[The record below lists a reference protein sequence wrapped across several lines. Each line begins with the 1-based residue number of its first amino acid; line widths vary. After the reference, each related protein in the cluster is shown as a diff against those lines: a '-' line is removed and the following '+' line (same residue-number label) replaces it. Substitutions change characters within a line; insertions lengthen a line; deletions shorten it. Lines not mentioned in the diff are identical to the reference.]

1 MLMNVLLRKI
11 NKNSCIWNNC
21 IINNL
26 RCASSRPR
34 NKIKYFTKNDAPPH
48 RVGVIKSWDSK
59 HTGGIEGSLWAHDRF
74 IDDVM
79 IRKFIQGTFY
89 EMIVSDIIVK
99 RRLNQIIISIFVNAK
114 GTTVHKVY
122 FLVGF
127 AEKMLSHLLG
137 CIVNMEV
144 MSVSN

>member
-1 MLMNVLLRKI
+1 MNVLLRKI

-59 HTGGIEGSLWAHDRF
+59 HTGKCLMMLYQITKECVL
-74 IDDVM
+74 VM
-79 IRKFIQGTFY
+79 
-89 EMIVSDIIVK
+89 
-99 RRLNQIIISIFVNAK
+99 
-114 GTTVHKVY
+114 
-122 FLVGF
+122 
-127 AEKMLSHLLG
+127 AELF
-137 CIVNMEV
+137 C
-144 MSVSN
+144 

>member
-1 MLMNVLLRKI
+1 
-11 NKNSCIWNNC
+11 
-21 IINNL
+21 
-26 RCASSRPR
+26 
-34 NKIKYFTKNDAPPH
+34 
-48 RVGVIKSWDSK
+48 
-59 HTGGIEGSLWAHDRF
+59 
-74 IDDVM
+74 M

-89 EMIVSDIIVK
+89 EVIVSDIIVK